1 MALATMSVA
10 DPHAA
15 GVRRPE
21 RQDRRWLAFAI
32 PAFVTALIVATP
44 YVTFSF
50 HRVPLNAMVPAHI
63 VFLSLHG
70 LASGT
75 ALLIGPLQF
84 IRRIRTTPPQL
95 HRTMGAVYLLAVLM
109 GSVMALACAIVSV
122 SGWSAQVGFV
132 VLDAFWI
139 YTGFKALARRRTAI
153 SLGTASG

>member
-15 GVRRPE
+15 GVRPPE
-21 RQDRRWLAFAI
+21 RPDRRRLAFAI
-32 PAFVTALIVATP
+32 PAFVTALIAATP

-84 IRRIRTTPPQL
+84 VRRIRTTHPQL

-122 SGWSAQVGFV
+122 SGGAPRSGSLSSTHSGSIPASRPSAR
-132 VLDAFWI
+132 L
-139 YTGFKALARRRTAI
+139 RTAI